1 MKPAFFYGLFMD
13 EALLRS
19 KGFNPSCI
27 ETGVV
32 EGFGLRIGER
42 ATLVESE
49 GERAYGVIMFMS
61 HKELEALYSE
71 ESVSDYVP
79 ENLTV
84 TTSNN
89 KKIIAIT
96 YNLPLEKLTGQNR
109 EYACSLAKLAKNVG
123 LPSEYIKEIEKWT
136 D

>member
-1 MKPAFFYGLFMD
+1 MNPVFFYGLFMD

-19 KGFNPSCI
+19 KGFNPSCSGI
-27 ETGVV
+27 ARV

-42 ATLVESE
+42 ASLVKSE
-49 GERAYGVIMFMS
+49 NERAYGLMMFMS
-61 HKELEALYSE
+61 HEELKTLYGE

-89 KKIIAIT
+89 KNRVVIA
-96 YNLPLEKLTGQNR
+96 YNLPVEKLAGRNK
-109 EYACSLAKLAKNVG
+109 EYADSLAILAKKVG
-123 LPSEYIKEIEKWT
+123 LPSAYIEEIEKWAI
-136 D
+136 